1 MARAPLWAPPLLAVQ
16 FLTRLPVPA
25 LARLDAAAA
34 ADGFARAMAWL
45 PLVGALI
52 GGVTAAVFV
61 AAQALWPPMIAALL
75 ALAVEALLTGALHED
90 AVADF
95 CDAFGGSAR
104 GEAALAI
111 MRDSRIGSYGA
122 LGLGLM
128 VGLRLAAIVALP
140 PMLATAAIVAAAA
153 VGRLWAVLLAAIL
166 PPVATGTA
174 ARAGGVPPRRA
185 LAALA
190 LTVPGVLP
198 LLWLSPLSLLVAA
211 AVGVAVLGWLARFLR
226 RRIGGSTGDCL
237 GFAAYA
243 GQVTLLL
250 AVAAG

>member
-45 PLVGALI
+45 PLVGTLI

-75 ALAVEALLTGALHED
+75 ALAFEALLTGALHED

-95 CDAFGGSAR
+95 CDAFGGSAC

-122 LGLGLM
+122 LGLALM
-128 VGLRLAAIVALP
+128 LGLRLAAIVALP
-140 PMLATAAIVAAAA
+140 PMLAAAAIVAAAA

-185 LAALA
+185 LAAMT

-198 LLWLSPLSLLVAA
+198 LAWLSPLPLLVDAA
-211 AVGVAVLGWLARFLR
+211 IGVAVLGWLAWFLR

-250 AVAAG
+250 AVAAV

>member
-34 ADGFARAMAWL
+34 DGFARAMAWL

-52 GGVTAAVFV
+52 GGVTASIFV
-61 AAQALWPPMIAALL
+61 AAQALWPPVIAALL
-75 ALAVEALLTGALHED
+75 ALAVEALLTGAFHED

-95 CDAFGGSAR
+95 CDAFGGTAR
-104 GEAALAI
+104 GDRAIEI

-128 VGLRLAAIVALP
+128 VGLRLAAIGALP
-140 PMLATAAIVAAAA
+140 PMLAAAAIVAAAA
-153 VGRLWAVLLAAIL
+153 VGRLWAVLLVAIL

-198 LLWLSPLSLLVAA
+198 LAWLSPLSLLVAA
-211 AVGVAVLGWLARFLR
+211 AIGVAVLGWLARFLR

-243 GQVTLLL
+243 GQLTLLL